1 VAQYRDGNGAV
12 RRGFLLADIEAFYR
26 AIKRGGQ
33 SDDTTLSALVY
44 ELQRERGSPKT
55 IQSVKRKRSRRRSL
69 GSLLSALDGSR

>member
-1 VAQYRDGNGAV
+1 MTVKTIRRHIDAGRLRCRDIGTGTERV

-44 ELQRERGSPKT
+44 ELQRERGSQKP
-55 IQSVKRKRSRRRSL
+55 SE
-69 GSLLSALDGSR
+69 A